1 MSISIL
7 MAFSVYLDKKPAFE
21 NISKEEAEHKQMILQ
36 QMIRA
41 GVPSSYTEE
50 QVKVIEL
57 KAAKND

>member
-1 MSISIL
+1 
-7 MAFSVYLDKKPAFE
+7 MAFSVYLNKKPAFQ

-50 QVKVIEL
+50 QVKVIEI
-57 KAAKND
+57 KPTKKNA

>member
-1 MSISIL
+1 

-57 KAAKND
+57 KATKND

>member
-1 MSISIL
+1 

-50 QVKVIEL
+50 QVKVIEI
-57 KAAKND
+57 KPKND